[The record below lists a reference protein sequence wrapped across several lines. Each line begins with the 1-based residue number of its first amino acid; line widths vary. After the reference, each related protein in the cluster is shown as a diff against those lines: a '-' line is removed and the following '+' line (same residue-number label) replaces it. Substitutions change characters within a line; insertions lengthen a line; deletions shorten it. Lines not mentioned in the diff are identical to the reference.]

1 MFEHEIQQQHAAELM
16 RVAATER
23 LARQAAK
30 DRRAARRTDRRAART
45 SGQNAS
51 EGPVSS
57 LRNRLARAA

>member
-1 MFEHEIQQQHAAELM
+1 MFEHEIQQQHAAELI
-16 RVAATER
+16 RLAATER

-30 DRRAARRTDRRAART
+30 ARRANRRAARA

-57 LRNRLARAA
+57 LRNRFARAA

>member
-1 MFEHEIQQQHAAELM
+1 MFEHEIQQQHAAELR
-16 RVAATER
+16 RVAAGER

-30 DRRAARRTDRRAART
+30 ARKARRRAARS

-57 LRNRLARAA
+57 LRNRFARAA